1 MQCARDNS
9 FFGFRPAGPGP
20 HLFCGDHRLGITRLQ
35 GDVNFPSK
43 TLELQTVRLRGD
55 VRATGR
61 LLAPAQGQGPGPLP
75 GLPFQ
80 GYNPVQTSGP
90 SLAPGSVS
98 PSAFFSSCARDPFR
112 AASQCTAGPPPQ
124 VGVDIQLDLRI
135 DYQEVGSVLL
145 LGVNA
150 QLRSCVPVGG
160 DE

>member
-1 MQCARDNS
+1 MPRRIVVAHAVMT
-9 FFGFRPAGPGP
+9 FFGFLPAGPGP
-20 HLFCGDHRLGITRLQ
+20 HPFCGDHRLGITRLQ

-43 TLELQTVRLRGD
+43 TLELQTERLRGD

-90 SLAPGSVS
+90 SLALGSVS

-112 AASQCTAGPPPQ
+112 AASQDLPQ
-124 VGVDIQLDLRI
+124 VGLDIQLNPMISELSLRARR
-135 DYQEVGSVLL
+135 LL
-145 LGVNA
+145 V
-150 QLRSCVPVGG
+150 
-160 DE
+160 